1 MSLEIN
7 QTSQFYRKMAAL
19 AIPITI
25 QFFLTASLNMVD
37 SLMVGQL
44 GANSIAAVGVANK
57 ITIVLILI
65 FQGFASGAGIF
76 AAQYWGRRDK
86 VGISKISVLTM
97 SIITISSILF
107 TSAVMVFPVQ
117 LIQLFSLD
125 TQVVQLGASFITIL
139 AVSYFFTGVTI
150 LLTVILRSMGEVK
163 RPMYISIFAIAFNT
177 LLNYLFIFGNW
188 GFPEMGIEG
197 AAIATVIA
205 RTIQCVFM
213 LILIM
218 QFDLLGSLK
227 GLQLTE
233 VFDWPT
239 VKNYFTISIP
249 SILNHIFWT
258 LGETSYFWVYARMGT
273 DQLAAVTLIDPLM
286 LLSMALF
293 IGLGDASSVMVGNSI
308 GAKEKDQAYDF
319 AKRFL
324 KITVIL
330 SIAVGLAIV
339 SIAPIFVGFY
349 NIPPIAAD
357 YAKSILLV
365 YALIVPFRM
374 LNMVNNI
381 GVLRPGGDTRFVMYL
396 DLLGVWLVGLPL
408 ALLGAYLQLP
418 IYIVFLLANTQEV
431 ARVIF
436 GLRRTVSKKW
446 MNDVISKNETF
457 KDDLQKSV

>member
-1 MSLEIN
+1 
-7 QTSQFYRKMAAL
+7 
-19 AIPITI
+19 
-25 QFFLTASLNMVD
+25 
-37 SLMVGQL
+37 
-44 GANSIAAVGVANK
+44 
-57 ITIVLILI
+57 
-65 FQGFASGAGIF
+65 
-76 AAQYWGRRDK
+76 
-86 VGISKISVLTM
+86 
-97 SIITISSILF
+97 
-107 TSAVMVFPVQ
+107 MVFPVQ